1 MAWPGLEG
9 STKMVT
15 GMPRKMPLVPNM
27 IEELVCS
34 LPPLEESKVL
44 DLLRVWNCSSGD
56 QCKQALSTLNTSLDR
71 ELQMEVWSCVNTH

>member
-27 IEELVCS
+27 IEELVYS
-34 LPPLEESKVL
+34 LPPLGEGQVL
-44 DLLRVWNCSSGD
+44 DLLSG
-56 QCKQALSTLNTSLDR
+56 CGTAAVETKKAYPR
-71 ELQMEVWSCVNTH
+71 